1 MFSPFQ
7 EKPGPP
13 ISPGHVGHAE
23 SLVPTGDKN
32 AGPPPQGVSRFP
44 QVRAYTLCHLC
55 TIQSQIYYLCQ
66 NNKEDSKV
74 ETPSVFPTHNSSFIS
89 KCFTSDRRDVSSPYR
104 VHSRIAFLPR
114 RGRRNSIGD
123 ERGSRNDPSR
133 ATLLQGERKEGKKK
147 ASETRERRR
156 GRGGGGWWLVAAL
169 GDETNAPFPRG
180 KNYFRGLGTLLPL
193 RLFSTDKTSGAAKR
207 K

>member
-13 ISPGHVGHAE
+13 SSPGHVGHAE

-74 ETPSVFPTHNSSFIS
+74 ETLQFSQLITKKLFGGSGGILQ
-89 KCFTSDRRDVSSPYR
+89 RRQALRTALIEKGLTGTKPKR
-104 VHSRIAFLPR
+104 H
-114 RGRRNSIGD
+114 
-123 ERGSRNDPSR
+123 
-133 ATLLQGERKEGKKK
+133 
-147 ASETRERRR
+147 AS
-156 GRGGGGWWLVAAL
+156 
-169 GDETNAPFPRG
+169 
-180 KNYFRGLGTLLPL
+180 
-193 RLFSTDKTSGAAKR
+193 DKTSGWTRGSYFCK
-207 K
+207 

>member
-13 ISPGHVGHAE
+13 SSPGHVGHAE

-74 ETPSVFPTHNSSFIS
+74 ETLQFSQLITTHTARTKLPHRNKVRKHARLVRNPYTFCIFGYQINYCDTRYSAVKREKIQIKQGTPSTH
-89 KCFTSDRRDVSSPYR
+89 K
-104 VHSRIAFLPR
+104 
-114 RGRRNSIGD
+114 
-123 ERGSRNDPSR
+123 
-133 ATLLQGERKEGKKK
+133 
-147 ASETRERRR
+147 
-156 GRGGGGWWLVAAL
+156 
-169 GDETNAPFPRG
+169 
-180 KNYFRGLGTLLPL
+180 
-193 RLFSTDKTSGAAKR
+193 DK
-207 K
+207 